1 MHVHCIKFANVIRQH
16 AIGCCRQLRL
26 ESKITHVWCER
37 RTSRRSHA
45 RTASA
50 GGRPSGHRYRNGARP
65 TQRRIAMPKLHDSSP
80 RNVHNVPTLAIRTVW
95 LKSLPPSS
103 LNPQGLPPSRT
114 TVKAIPPPFALG
126 EPPFRSGDFA
136 WESKDIC
143 RKWDVCVVTPGL
155 LLLYLYYMS
164 CVMWFDAHPAFPGG
178 HVLIFAKKVHKLSAC
193 QFRFR
198 NSLPLHSCTVW
209 PTKLANPYSEL

>member
-26 ESKITHVWCER
+26 ESKITHVWSER

-50 GGRPSGHRYRNGARP
+50 GGRASGHRYRNGAKL

-143 RKWDVCVVTPGL
+143 RKWDVCVVTPCL
-155 LLLYLYYMS
+155 LLLCLYYMS
-164 CVMWFDAHPAFPGG
+164 CVMWFDAHPAFQVNMFSYLLRRCISWA
-178 HVLIFAKKVHKLSAC
+178 HVNFVSQTPCHNTPAMFGV
-193 QFRFR
+193 R
-198 NSLPLHSCTVW
+198 SLPTLT
-209 PTKLANPYSEL
+209 SEL